1 MVGVEL
7 SSLRSEMRG
16 PLSLLGD
23 FVGVPITTGPSPSI
37 CTIACSTGGE
47 IGERHRGCTS
57 GVACRG
63 ALVGDRKRVPLV
75 GVLVFGEALLL
86 AMLLLRV
93 TTPV

>member
-7 SSLRSEMRG
+7 SSLRSETKG
-16 PLSLLGD
+16 SLFLLGD

-37 CTIACSTGGE
+37 CTIARSMGGE
-47 IGERHRGCTS
+47 IGERHRGCTN
-57 GVACRG
+57 GDDG
-63 ALVGDRKRVPLV
+63 ALVGDRNRVPLV
-75 GVLVFGEALLL
+75 GVLVFGEALPL